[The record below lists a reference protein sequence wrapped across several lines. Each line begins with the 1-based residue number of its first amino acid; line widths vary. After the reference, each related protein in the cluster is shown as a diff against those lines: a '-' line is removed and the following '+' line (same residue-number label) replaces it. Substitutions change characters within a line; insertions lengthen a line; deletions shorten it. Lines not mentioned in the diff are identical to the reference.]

1 MTSNRDKAGYLESIV
16 SIIVNTALFA
26 LKLYTGIITGSIA
39 LIADAWH
46 TLSDS
51 LTSVVIMVAI
61 KLSSKKPDKEHPFG
75 HGRWEQIAALFV
87 AFVLAVIAYEFI
99 MDSIERFGNRQ
110 EANFGTMA
118 IVVVAVSI
126 VIKELLAQYAFY
138 IAKKHDS
145 AAIKADGWHH
155 RSDALSSIP
164 VLIGIF
170 FASKFWWID
179 SVLGFILSLVLFYA
193 AYKIAK
199 ETVDKLLGKQPSEE
213 LKEKIKNAIRSLNLG
228 DLKWHHLHMHNY
240 ERHCELTMHI
250 RLDGQKSIE
259 EGHRIAT
266 IIENK
271 IEEDFKMQATIHVE
285 PLCQEHLSYS
295 ALQAEP
301 EKQPL

>member
-1 MTSNRDKAGYLESIV
+1 MTSPRDKAGYLESTV

-26 LKLYTGIITGSIA
+26 VKLYTGMITGSIA

-87 AFVLAVIAYEFI
+87 AFVLAVIAYEFA

-110 EANFGTMA
+110 EAKFGTLA
-118 IVVVAVSI
+118 IIVVAVSI
-126 VIKELLAQYAFY
+126 VIKELLARYAFY
-138 IAKKHDS
+138 IAKKYDS

-170 FASKFWWID
+170 FASKFWWMD

-193 AYKIAK
+193 AYEIAK

-213 LKEKIKNAIRSLNLG
+213 FKEKIKSIISGLDLG
-228 DLKWHHLHMHNY
+228 DLKLHHLHMHNY
-240 ERHCELTMHI
+240 EKHCELTMHI

-266 IIENK
+266 IIERK
-271 IEEDFKMQATIHVE
+271 IEEDFNMQATIHVE
-285 PLCQEHLSYS
+285 PLCLEPREH
-295 ALQAEP
+295 P
-301 EKQPL
+301 